1 MSPLLKSKFNN
12 IPRLALV
19 MIKTTPTKEHATPNI
34 WKVLVNEGDNVRK
47 GDTLFIM
54 EVMKTEVN
62 HDAPING
69 IISKINITND
79 QENVDPGT
87 IAIIIE

>member
-1 MSPLLKSKFNN
+1 MTTE
-12 IPRLALV
+12 V
-19 MIKTTPTKEHATPNI
+19 KTTVPGNI
-34 WKVLVNEGDNVRK
+34 WKVLVEKGDLVNK

-62 HDAPING
+62 HDSPIDG
-69 IISKINITND
+69 KVVEVNITND

-87 IAIIIE
+87 VAIVIEGIN